1 MTFPQDHASLCNFDL
16 ISHEQ
21 IGSIR
26 SFVSEIL
33 DNVDQV
39 ISSKMQA
46 SKSIAANVTHASSD
60 QWPVVEFQYAT
71 TTAYSPTGSEL
82 IDLGKASPCN
92 TSKYAY

>member
-1 MTFPQDHASLCNFDL
+1 MTFPQDHAALCNFDL

-26 SFVSEIL
+26 SFVCETL
-33 DNVDQV
+33 DNIDQV

-46 SKSIAANVTHASSD
+46 SKFIADNVTRTSTD
-60 QWPVVEFQYAT
+60 QWQVDFQYAT

-82 IDLGKASPCN
+82 VDLGKASACK
-92 TSKYAY
+92 TSRYSN